1 MAKPIQL
8 GLVLEGDDAR
18 EFEEYMKNPYF
29 PEHGIES
36 MCRVLSRRKA
46 HGLASE
52 SPTRIK
58 RR

>member
-18 EFEEYMKNPYF
+18 EFEEYMENPVF

-46 HGLASE
+46 RGLE
-52 SPTRIK
+52 
-58 RR
+58 